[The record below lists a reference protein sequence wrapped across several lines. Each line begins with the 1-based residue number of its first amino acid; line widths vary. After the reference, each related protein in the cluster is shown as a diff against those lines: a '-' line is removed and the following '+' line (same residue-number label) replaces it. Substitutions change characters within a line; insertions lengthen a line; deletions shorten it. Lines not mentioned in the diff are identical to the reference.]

1 MKKVCFVALALT
13 FIPCLTVAGEV
24 ELPRTG
30 QTTCYDDNGNGVVCA
45 GTAQDGEVQ
54 AGVAWPSPR
63 FTPGT
68 GGESDCMIDNLT
80 GLMWPKDGNLP
91 NGAMTWEDAIDYPKP
106 LSLCGHSDWR
116 LPNINELESLV
127 NASEPSSA
135 NWLYTQGFA
144 NVQSGMLGSYWSSST
159 CADNTDYAWNGYL
172 GYGTL
177 TRDAK
182 VNSHFVWPVRS
193 AESGAY
199 GNAFTWRTGQTVSY
213 QPGDDGDLE
222 QGTSW
227 PSPRFI
233 DGDNG
238 EVTDNLTGLVWTKDA
253 NAPGPSACNP
263 NELKNRQ
270 GALDH
275 VKCLNAQNYLGHRD
289 WRLPNRKEL
298 RSIFDYSQNNPALP
312 SGHPFVNFQFF
323 YYWSSSTYIGF
334 ATQGSEWV
342 VGPIGN
348 LEGLVKS
355 ANYLGVW
362 PVRGGQVRPIITL
375 TIAQTGQGSGSVTS
389 DPGTVTWNGT
399 NGFASYYYSIPVTLT
414 AQPNA
419 GSIFSGWSGAGC
431 QGTGTCT
438 ANLNSDTTVTATFER
453 EPVGKGDINYDGQLN
468 LIDAVLALQVIAGI
482 SPQQTVYKDADVNGD
497 AEIGFAEVIFI
508 LQKTSGLRQ

>member
-13 FIPCLTVAGEV
+13 SIPCLAFAAEV

-45 GTAQDGEVQ
+45 GTGQDGEVQ

-68 GGESDCMIDNLT
+68 GAESDCMIDNLT

-91 NGAMTWEDAIDYPKP
+91 NGTMTWDDAKDYPKT
-106 LSLCGHSDWR
+106 LTLCGHSDWR

-127 NASEPSSA
+127 NVSQPSTA
-135 NWLYTQGFA
+135 AWLNTQGFDV
-144 NVQSGMLGSYWSSST
+144 VQSGLSS
-159 CADNTDYAWNGYL
+159 C
-172 GYGTL
+172 
-177 TRDAK
+177 
-182 VNSHFVWPVRS
+182 
-193 AESGAY
+193 
-199 GNAFTWRTGQTVSY
+199 
-213 QPGDDGDLE
+213 
-222 QGTSW
+222 
-227 PSPRFI
+227 
-233 DGDNG
+233 
-238 EVTDNLTGLVWTKDA
+238 
-253 NAPGPSACNP
+253 
-263 NELKNRQ
+263 
-270 GALDH
+270 
-275 VKCLNAQNYLGHRD
+275 
-289 WRLPNRKEL
+289 
-298 RSIFDYSQNNPALP
+298 
-312 SGHPFVNFQFF
+312 
-323 YYWSSSTYIGF
+323 YWSSSTYAGSTGNARDVYMYYGF
-334 ATQGSEWV
+334 TGYDV
-342 VGPIGN
+342 KGN
-348 LEGLVKS
+348 SHL
-355 ANYLGVW
+355 VW

-399 NGFASYYYSIPVTLT
+399 NGFASYYYSIPATLT

-438 ANLNSDTTVTATFER
+438 VNLNSDTTVTAIFER

-482 SPQQTVYKDADVNGD
+482 SPQQTVYKDANVNGD

-508 LQKTSGLRQ
+508 PQKTSGLRQ